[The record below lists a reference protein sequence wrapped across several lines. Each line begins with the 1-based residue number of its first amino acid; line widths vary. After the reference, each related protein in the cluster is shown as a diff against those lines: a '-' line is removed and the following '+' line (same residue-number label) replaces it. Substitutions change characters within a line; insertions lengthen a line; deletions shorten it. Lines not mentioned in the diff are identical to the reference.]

1 MEKQWF
7 VVFILFGIRLALAQT
22 DVTEENLA
30 SRITSEPDST
40 YKSTEQTTVDST
52 TSTKGEKTD
61 EKPQPPGVLF
71 RSSSSIKTANF
82 GQRVKQPET
91 SSSYAL
97 PWNSEEVTPEK
108 TTFPPVVTTQS
119 TISVRQPQW
128 QQILPQQ
135 QVPVQ
140 QPQYQNQPQQQVQQ
154 QHHYQNQ
161 PQVQQQQQAPQQ
173 ERVQQQQKEQ
183 VQKQQQERVQQHQ
196 QEQKQQQERVQQH
209 QQEQTHHHHYQH
221 RQPQQQQQQLHSH
234 YQHRPQQ
241 QQQQQEQQQTQG
253 FQEIENSPKG
263 KQYKSSTIKTAPP
276 AQQVQQQET
285 VNEVDPKTKSP
296 TPFNSQLSEEERL
309 KKADQA
315 LEEFFG
321 DVMQNLS
328 VKMKTGMDEPLGEI
342 LDPVRLDDMQLQPL
356 VAGEVFD
363 VKMKQITVGG
373 LSDYKITQLESQ
385 LNESRIKIGIHYP
398 KLYANCL
405 FRANG
410 TLYEIF
416 KVTGKG
422 NATIIFNEVH
432 ARTVLYLTKDNGVL
446 QVTSADQPYV
456 DFSSAEIL
464 FLDEEA
470 KEGAEPVKAESVATQ
485 LGPLYFW
492 VLTANAVD
500 KIDYPLA
507 LYFNQALKDF
517 PLQNFLE
524 GHIFRQRHLRIH
536 VPHNPLPYA
545 YVSSEFGEQIK
556 ASA

>member
-22 DVTEENLA
+22 DVSEESLT

-40 YKSTEQTTVDST
+40 YKSTEQTTAESITSST
-52 TSTKGEKTD
+52 DEKTD
-61 EKPQPPGVLF
+61 EKPSVAEVLF
-71 RSSSSIKTANF
+71 RAPSSIKTANF

-97 PWNSEEVTPEK
+97 PWNSEEVTTEK
-108 TTFPPVVTTQS
+108 TTFPPVVSTQS
-119 TISVRQPQW
+119 TTSVRQPQW

-135 QVPVQ
+135 QVQ
-140 QPQYQNQPQQQVQQ
+140 QQHHYQNQPQQQVQQ

-161 PQVQQQQQAPQQ
+161 PQVQKQQQTHQQ

-183 VQKQQQERVQQHQ
+183 VQKQQQERVQQHN
-196 QEQKQQQERVQQH
+196 QEQVHQQQQQ
-209 QQEQTHHHHYQH
+209 QHHYQH
-221 RQPQQQQQQLHSH
+221 RQ
-234 YQHRPQQ
+234 QQ
-241 QQQQQEQQQTQG
+241 QQQQQQQHSHYQHKPQQQQQHQEQQQQQQQQG
-253 FQEIENSPKG
+253 FQEIESYPKN
-263 KQYKSSTIKTAPP
+263 KQYKSSAIKTAPP

-285 VNEVDPKTKSP
+285 VNEVDPNTKSP
-296 TPFNSQLSEEERL
+296 TPFSSQLSEEERL

-363 VKMKQITVGG
+363 VKMNQITVGG
-373 LSDYKITQLESQ
+373 LSEYKITQLESQ

-464 FLDEEA
+464 FLDEDA

>member
-1 MEKQWF
+1 M
-7 VVFILFGIRLALAQT
+7 
-22 DVTEENLA
+22 N
-30 SRITSEPDST
+30 
-40 YKSTEQTTVDST
+40 
-52 TSTKGEKTD
+52 
-61 EKPQPPGVLF
+61 
-71 RSSSSIKTANF
+71 
-82 GQRVKQPET
+82 
-91 SSSYAL
+91 
-97 PWNSEEVTPEK
+97 
-108 TTFPPVVTTQS
+108 
-119 TISVRQPQW
+119 
-128 QQILPQQ
+128 
-135 QVPVQ
+135 
-140 QPQYQNQPQQQVQQ
+140 
-154 QHHYQNQ
+154 
-161 PQVQQQQQAPQQ
+161 
-173 ERVQQQQKEQ
+173 
-183 VQKQQQERVQQHQ
+183 
-196 QEQKQQQERVQQH
+196 
-209 QQEQTHHHHYQH
+209 
-221 RQPQQQQQQLHSH
+221 
-234 YQHRPQQ
+234 
-241 QQQQQEQQQTQG
+241 
-253 FQEIENSPKG
+253 
-263 KQYKSSTIKTAPP
+263 
-276 AQQVQQQET
+276 
-285 VNEVDPKTKSP
+285 
-296 TPFNSQLSEEERL
+296 
-309 KKADQA
+309 
-315 LEEFFG
+315 
-321 DVMQNLS
+321 
-328 VKMKTGMDEPLGEI
+328 
-342 LDPVRLDDMQLQPL
+342 
-356 VAGEVFD
+356 
-363 VKMKQITVGG
+363 
-373 LSDYKITQLESQ
+373 LES
-385 LNESRIKIGIHYP
+385 NWNHYP

-556 ASA
+556 ALLERDEEKEKDS

>member
-1 MEKQWF
+1 MEKHWF

-52 TSTKGEKTD
+52 TSIKGEKTD
-61 EKPQPPGVLF
+61 ENPPQPAVLF
-71 RSSSSIKTANF
+71 RAPSSIKTANF

-97 PWNSEEVTPEK
+97 PWSSEEVTPEK

-140 QPQYQNQPQQQVQQ
+140 QPHYQNQPQQQVQQ

-161 PQVQQQQQAPQQ
+161 PQQVQQQQQTPQQ

-183 VQKQQQERVQQHQ
+183 VQKQQQERVH
-196 QEQKQQQERVQQH
+196 QH

-221 RQPQQQQQQLHSH
+221 RQQPQPQQQLHSH

-241 QQQQQEQQQTQG
+241 QQQQQPEQQQTQG
-253 FQEIENSPKG
+253 FQEIENFPKG

>member
-1 MEKQWF
+1 MLCCTWLPRGTAFE
-7 VVFILFGIRLALAQT
+7 VVELRKKTTSKRVNYGEAVVRGVYFIWDTSCTSPDRYRGKFS
-22 DVTEENLA
+22 

-108 TTFPPVVTTQS
+108 TTFPPLVTTQS

-221 RQPQQQQQQLHSH
+221 RTTTATAAATTFH

-241 QQQQQEQQQTQG
+241 QQQQQEQQQTQA
-253 FQEIENSPKG
+253 F
-263 KQYKSSTIKTAPP
+263 
-276 AQQVQQQET
+276 
-285 VNEVDPKTKSP
+285 
-296 TPFNSQLSEEERL
+296 
-309 KKADQA
+309 KK
-315 LEEFFG
+315 
-321 DVMQNLS
+321 
-328 VKMKTGMDEPLGEI
+328 
-342 LDPVRLDDMQLQPL
+342 
-356 VAGEVFD
+356 
-363 VKMKQITVGG
+363 
-373 LSDYKITQLESQ
+373 
-385 LNESRIKIGIHYP
+385 
-398 KLYANCL
+398 
-405 FRANG
+405 
-410 TLYEIF
+410 
-416 KVTGKG
+416 
-422 NATIIFNEVH
+422 
-432 ARTVLYLTKDNGVL
+432 
-446 QVTSADQPYV
+446 
-456 DFSSAEIL
+456 
-464 FLDEEA
+464 
-470 KEGAEPVKAESVATQ
+470 
-485 LGPLYFW
+485 
-492 VLTANAVD
+492 
-500 KIDYPLA
+500 
-507 LYFNQALKDF
+507 
-517 PLQNFLE
+517 
-524 GHIFRQRHLRIH
+524 
-536 VPHNPLPYA
+536 
-545 YVSSEFGEQIK
+545 
-556 ASA
+556 